1 MLGDACGR
9 QGAAELVV
17 LVIEALRK
25 TGATGLEPATS
36 GVTGRRSN
44 QLNYAPLGGSIVAC
58 PRRMADRKRKRERPP
73 AWLHVPGE
81 EELPEEVR
89 SLFARAEEK
98 LGFVPNVFRVFAL
111 RPEHLLRWRAFYDEL
126 LRGESRL
133 TPAQREMIAV
143 VVSAQNRC
151 YY

>member
-1 MLGDACGR
+1 
-9 QGAAELVV
+9 
-17 LVIEALRK
+17 
-25 TGATGLEPATS
+25 
-36 GVTGRRSN
+36 
-44 QLNYAPLGGSIVAC
+44 
-58 PRRMADRKRKRERPP
+58 MADRKRKRERPP

-89 SLFARAEEK
+89 SLFVRAEEK

-111 RPEHLLRWRAFYDEL
+111 RPEHLQKWRAFYDEL